1 MSVAKRE
8 FPPNYGNDWD
18 ELWSDKDF
26 AVGDPVEFGHNGYVP
41 EYGIIS
47 FLSGNTMSVCT
58 GCGTGTNELPH
69 RDINVVV
76 SNVVPVRKL
85 EDHEY
90 SKLDAQL
97 RKGCKTQVETS
108 EVEAS
113 EEGEEHVSHTLR
125 KRIGILDYTPEGK
138 TY

>member
-1 MSVAKRE
+1 MAISHRPL
-8 FPPNYGNDWD
+8 PPNYGNNWD
-18 ELWSDKDF
+18 KLWSGKDF
-26 AVGDPVEFGHNGYVP
+26 ALGDAVECGYGDPD
-41 EYGIIS
+41 YGIIS
-47 FLSGNTMSVCT
+47 FLCEDSMSVCT
-58 GCGTGTNELPH
+58 GCGTGTHELPH
-69 RDINVVV
+69 RDINVVI

-97 RKGCKTQVETS
+97 RKGCKTKVETS

-125 KRIGILDYTPEGK
+125 KRIGLLDYTPEGK